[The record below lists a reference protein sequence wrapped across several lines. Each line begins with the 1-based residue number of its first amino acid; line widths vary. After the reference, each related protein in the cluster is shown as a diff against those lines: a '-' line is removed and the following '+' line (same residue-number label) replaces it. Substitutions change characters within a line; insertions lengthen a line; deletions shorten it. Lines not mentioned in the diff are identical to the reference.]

1 MNKDRIE
8 GVAKQ
13 ASGNVKK
20 ATGKLVGDAALSL
33 KARKRSSPAKFRTRL
48 AAPKTPFVPP
58 SASSDGTTLERRSVD
73 PASAAS

>member
-20 ATGKLVGDAALSL
+20 ATGKLDTRINV
-33 KARKRSSPAKFRTRL
+33 ARLGVS
-48 AAPKTPFVPP
+48 
-58 SASSDGTTLERRSVD
+58 
-73 PASAAS
+73 

>member
-20 ATGKLVGDAALSL
+20 ATGKLVGDARLIAEGKQEIVAGKVQNATGSAEDTIRAA
-33 KARKRSSPAKFRTRL
+33 KRK
-48 AAPKTPFVPP
+48 
-58 SASSDGTTLERRSVD
+58 
-73 PASAAS
+73 